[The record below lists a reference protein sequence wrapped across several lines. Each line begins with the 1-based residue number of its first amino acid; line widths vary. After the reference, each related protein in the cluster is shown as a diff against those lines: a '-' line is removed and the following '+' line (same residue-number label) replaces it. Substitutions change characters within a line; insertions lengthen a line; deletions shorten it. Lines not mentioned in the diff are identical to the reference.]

1 MAPAGLRQVMTAT
14 KDITPPQP
22 DHLLAWYDQH
32 RREMPWRSPAGQRPD
47 PYHIWLSEIML
58 QQTTVATVKPYFE
71 KFIKR
76 WPSLEQFAASELDE
90 VLQMWAGLGYY
101 ARARNL
107 HKCAGR
113 VMAELDGE
121 FPQTQKQLLQLP
133 GIGPYTAAAIMT
145 IAFAARAVVVDGN
158 VERVMARIFAVDEPL
173 PRAKPLLKQHAES
186 LTPDN
191 RPGDYAQAIMDLGAT
206 VCRPKKPLCSSC
218 PWQSSCVAES
228 RSVQEHYPRKIKK
241 PPKPQRLGTAFW
253 VQREDGKILLRKRDP
268 NGLLGA
274 MMEIPSSPWIDKTD
288 KAFEENRP
296 EAHAPLDTD
305 WHRDN
310 CSMVRHTFTH
320 FHLEIEIWQARAS
333 LGAILADAARA
344 ECCSWV
350 DINDLDNQ
358 ALPTL
363 MRKIVDAALKQ
374 DNI

>member
-1 MAPAGLRQVMTAT
+1 MNST
-14 KDITPPQP
+14 KDIAPPQS
-22 DHLLAWYDQH
+22 DQLLAWYDQH
-32 RREMPWRSPAGQRPD
+32 RREMPWRSLPGHRPD

-58 QQTTVATVKPYFE
+58 QQTTVVTVRPYFD

-76 WPSLEQFAASELDE
+76 WPSLEKFADSDLDD
-90 VLQMWAGLGYY
+90 VLKMWAGLGYY

-107 HKCAGR
+107 HKCAGII
-113 VMAELDGE
+113 MAEFGGE
-121 FPQTQKQLLQLP
+121 FPQTQKQLLHLP
-133 GIGPYTAAAIMT
+133 GIGPYTAAAIMS
-145 IAFAARAVVVDGN
+145 IAFDRHAVVVDGN

-173 PRAKPLLKQHAES
+173 PRAKSVLVNHAEF

-206 VCRPKKPLCSSC
+206 VCRPRKPLCSSC

-228 RSVQEHYPRKIKK
+228 RNAQEHYPQRIKK
-241 PPKPQRLGTAFW
+241 PPKPHRCATAFW
-253 VQREDGKILLRKRDP
+253 VQREDGKILLRKRAP
-268 NGLLGA
+268 KGLLGA

-288 KAFEENRP
+288 KTSEKKLP

-320 FHLEIEIWQARAS
+320 FHLEIEVWQARAS
-333 LGAILADAARA
+333 LDAILADVARA
-344 ECCSWV
+344 EHCSWV
-350 DINDLDNQ
+350 DIDDLANQ